1 MLNGMRTE
9 RIGSYSVV
17 FADSTQCTDEALADW
32 YFNHV
37 AKGECNWYMILYTDK
52 ENMGVYAISSLIQKD
67 VSFEKDQYGDY
78 SLGSTS
84 NCTLYAPDNGAIVKL

>member
-1 MLNGMRTE
+1 METSENMPKKK
-9 RIGSYSVV
+9 
-17 FADSTQCTDEALADW
+17 
-32 YFNHV
+32 
-37 AKGECNWYMILYTDK
+37 KGGCMILYTDK